1 MSNSGTVNY
10 FNEMFLGKEELSKK
24 QEMER
29 SAFLGILNIF
39 GQHGLFDLKSQGA
52 QLELVYDPQ
61 TATCNIN
68 LKFQNSTMK
77 VLGFA
82 EGRYPLVASSMLSTK
97 IVKSSRPDADDK
109 FYVCLTTT
117 QLFTE
122 DGTVT
127 VSEDGTVIGTGTSFT
142 KILRGGKRQSRV
154 KIGTYIFSVSHVEN
168 DTLLYLQG
176 SDFPELFDMKF
187 SILPTLSP
195 FSEENNNPIYE
206 YDSCILT
213 TRTGAVPNEVNVF
226 QIAEFNWSDVVSGL
240 IQGSSSDWFSQKTF
254 MGNFLLPESVG
265 SEELKPESVGPL
277 KLDPSLK
284 PVDNM
289 SINSTV
295 SGNPIAISLSN
306 YLSKPSDS
314 KAYWTLTKLQIAP
327 NTIPTKTV
335 GLGVSGFSEITFAA
349 YPEELKFII
358 ERLNIDQT
366 SGHSII
372 KVTIG
377 DITFDFPQGAFRT
390 VICFKKN
397 LADLKY
403 EYLYHVNCS

>member
-68 LKFQNSTMK
+68 LKFQNSAMRI
-77 VLGFA
+77 LGFA
-82 EGRYPLVASSMLSTK
+82 NGRHPLVASSMLSTK

-109 FYVCLTTT
+109 FYVCLITTKST
-117 QLFTE
+117 TE

-154 KIGTYIFSVSHVEN
+154 NIGTYIFSVSHVEN

-195 FSEENNNPIYE
+195 FSEENNNSIYE
-206 YDSCILT
+206 YDSCSLT
-213 TRTGAVPNEVNVF
+213 TLAGAAPNEVNVF
-226 QIAEFNWSDVVSGL
+226 QIAEFNWSDIESGL

-254 MGNFLLPESVG
+254 MGNFLLPDSVG
-265 SEELKPESVGPL
+265 SEELKPDSVVSS
-277 KLDPSLK
+277 KLDPSLR
-284 PVDNM
+284 PVDNIGR
-289 SINSTV
+289 SSTV
-295 SGNPIAISLSN
+295 SGDPIIVSLAS
-306 YLSKPSDS
+306 YLVKPSDL
-314 KAYWTLTKLQIAP
+314 KNLWTLTKLQIAP
-327 NTIPTKTV
+327 NVSPTQNIGFKT
-335 GLGVSGFSEITFAA
+335 SGFSEITFAT

-358 ERLNIDQT
+358 ERLNTDQI
-366 SGHSII
+366 SGHSVI

-377 DITFDFPQGAFRT
+377 DITFDFPLGAFRT

-403 EYLYHVNCS
+403 EYLYHVNCI